1 MLVRPF
7 IGWARRG
14 ETEEYCRDR
23 GIHYRSDSMNEDEA
37 FTRVKVRT
45 QLLPLMK
52 SFNSRIVEGLSRTAA
67 LLGEDAS
74 ALANQ
79 AESALELAS
88 RVSSGAETKGP
99 LLDVNTL
106 LTTPPAVRRRVLREW
121 ILRGRGDL
129 RRVERVHL
137 LAVEKLLEGV
147 TGGRIA
153 ELPGGMTVT
162 RKRGMLELSGKK
174 RLKKRTATPKIRKP

>member
-1 MLVRPF
+1 MGVQ
-7 IGWARRG
+7 
-14 ETEEYCRDR
+14 
-23 GIHYRSDSMNEDEA
+23 YRSDAMNEDEA

-67 LLGEDAS
+67 LLEEDAS
-74 ALANQ
+74 ALATQ
-79 AESALELAS
+79 AEAILELATRDAS
-88 RVSSGAETKGP
+88 ANETENP
-99 LLDVNTL
+99 LLHVSTL
-106 LTTPPAVRRRVLREW
+106 LATPAAVRRRVLREW

-153 ELPGGMTVT
+153 ELPGGMIVT
-162 RKRGMLELSGKK
+162 RKRGMLELSRKK
-174 RLKKRTATPKIRKP
+174 GLKKRTATPKIRKP